1 MKKRT
6 LLKGA
11 LALAL
16 PMVYRPAHTAAA
28 ATTAPTRDNAT
39 TRLFSG
45 LSGLDHA
52 LGGLAAGE
60 LLGVAGPPAP
70 TPRGHTILPTC

>member
-16 PMVYRPAHTAAA
+16 PVVYRPVHTAAA

-39 TRLFSG
+39 TPLFSG

-60 LLGVAGPPAP
+60 LRMQEA
-70 TPRGHTILPTC
+70 R